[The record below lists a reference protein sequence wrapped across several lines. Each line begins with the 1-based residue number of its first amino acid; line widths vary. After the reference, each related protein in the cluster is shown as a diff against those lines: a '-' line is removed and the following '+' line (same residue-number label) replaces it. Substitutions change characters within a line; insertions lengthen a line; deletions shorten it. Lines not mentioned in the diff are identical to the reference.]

1 MSKQSANRSRLI
13 IRQLADQLITVFIVG
28 LLCLWLAAMRS
39 EVDVPAER
47 GTWWHFVIL
56 SVFALLLWLFWGRK
70 KVHSSRLRW
79 VLLCVMV
86 GFVWLAY
93 WIGGI
98 SFPTA
103 FFTGLGTVL
112 LIGAVFLL
120 LVLALTMTAWR
131 AGGKL
136 DKAVTKVV
144 RWGGYSYWPLLL
156 IAIMASVVQGFKM
169 LWDTGMRGWWMT
181 PLLYI
186 AVLVLI
192 VVGLVYAL
200 TSTSGGASRN

>member
-1 MSKQSANRSRLI
+1 
-13 IRQLADQLITVFIVG
+13 
-28 LLCLWLAAMRS
+28 MRS

-56 SVFALLLWLFWGRK
+56 SVFALLLWLFLGRK
-70 KVHSSRLRW
+70 KVHNSRLRW

-93 WIGGI
+93 GIRGI

-120 LVLALTMTAWR
+120 LVLVLTMTAWR